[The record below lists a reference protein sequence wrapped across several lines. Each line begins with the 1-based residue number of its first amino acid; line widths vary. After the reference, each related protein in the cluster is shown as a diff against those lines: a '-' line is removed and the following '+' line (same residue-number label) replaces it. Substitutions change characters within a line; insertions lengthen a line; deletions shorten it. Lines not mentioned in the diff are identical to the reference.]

1 FSRPELAKLLSSNP
15 LLLKSSLKKQIIP
28 SFNLLRNLFQSNDK
42 TIKAIKR
49 FDGILVYHAYVFS
62 NMKVLRGIGV
72 PESNILMMFSNPPAL
87 LCNPVRLKEIVEE
100 AKRMGFD
107 SLTKK
112 FVHVVIA
119 LSSMSKSTLEK
130 KFDVYR
136 RWGWSD
142 QEIREAFQRYPS
154 CITASEDKIMA
165 IMDFLVNKMG
175 YRSNLVAKQA
185 SILSQSFEKRIV
197 PRALF
202 ARELSSL
209 GLVGNLTLSVL
220 FDTLEKVFVNRFV
233 NITPELLMLY
243 EERRSFTV
251 AGTEL
256 QFTHFPPE
264 RIQISSLGQVKRTS
278 FVHGR
283 QTIAASQSSNLLIFK
298 QSSGLRFF
306 SNSSNGH
313 SFAATYLINKCG
325 FSPEMASRVSN
336 YVHFETPEKPDSLI
350 TFLEN
355 HGFSNTQILIL
366 IKRQP
371 MLLLFDSKKTL
382 SPKLEFLYSIGF
394 SRPELAKL
402 LSNYPRLLISSLE
415 KQIIP
420 SFNLL
425 RSLFQSHDKTI
436 KAIKRYTGILV
447 YDSKSYLY
455 PNMNVLRGVGVPES
469 NILMLLNYKARTLLC
484 KPVRLKEIVEE
495 VKGMGIDSSTTKFL
509 AAVIALTS
517 MSKSTLEKKFD
528 VYRRWGWSDQE
539 IREAFQRYPSCVTAS
554 EGKIMAIMDFLVNK
568 MGYHSNLVAKQPSI
582 FSQSLEKRIVPRALF
597 ARELLSLGL
606 VSNLTLS
613 ALFDTSEK
621 VFVNR
626 FVNIAPELLILYEE
640 KKKKSV

>member
-1 FSRPELAKLLSSNP
+1 MFY
-15 LLLKSSLKKQIIP
+15 
-28 SFNLLRNLFQSNDK
+28 F
-42 TIKAIKR
+42 TI
-49 FDGILVYHAYVFS
+49 
-62 NMKVLRGIGV
+62 
-72 PESNILMMFSNPPAL
+72 
-87 LCNPVRLKEIVEE
+87 
-100 AKRMGFD
+100 
-107 SLTKK
+107 
-112 FVHVVIA
+112 
-119 LSSMSKSTLEK
+119 
-130 KFDVYR
+130 
-136 RWGWSD
+136 
-142 QEIREAFQRYPS
+142 
-154 CITASEDKIMA
+154 
-165 IMDFLVNKMG
+165 
-175 YRSNLVAKQA
+175 
-185 SILSQSFEKRIV
+185 
-197 PRALF
+197 
-202 ARELSSL
+202 
-209 GLVGNLTLSVL
+209 
-220 FDTLEKVFVNRFV
+220 
-233 NITPELLMLY
+233 
-243 EERRSFTV
+243 
-251 AGTEL
+251 
-256 QFTHFPPE
+256 
-264 RIQISSLGQVKRTS
+264 RTG

-306 SNSSNGH
+306 SNSSNAH
-313 SFAATYLINKCG
+313 SFAASYLINRCG
-325 FSPEMASRVSN
+325 FSPEMASRASN
-336 YVHFETPEKPDSLI
+336 YVHFKTPEKPDSLI

-371 MLLLFDSKKTL
+371 MLLVVDAEKTL

-425 RSLFQSHDKTI
+425 RNLFQSHDKTI

-447 YDSKSYLY
+447 YDSESYLY

-469 NILMLLNYKARTLLC
+469 NILMLLNCQPRALLF

-495 VKGMGIDSSTTKFL
+495 VKGMGIDSSTTKFI

-528 VYRRWGWSDQE
+528 VYRWGWSDQE

-554 EGKIMAIMDFLVNK
+554 EDKIMAIMDFLVNK

-597 ARELLSLGL
+597 ARELLSVGL

-640 KKKKSV
+640 KKKSL

>member
-1 FSRPELAKLLSSNP
+1 MFYRRWHRASVHSFSARKSDSIFRENEEVKLASRISNCVHFETPEKPDSLIVFLENHGFSQTQIVNLIKRQPTLLLSDTEKTLSTKLEFLYSIGFSRPELAKLLSSNP

-87 LCNPVRLKEIVEE
+87 LCHPVRLKEIVEE
-100 AKRMGFD
+100 VKRMGFD

-175 YRSNLVAKQA
+175 YRSNLVAKQPK
-185 SILSQSFEKRIV
+185 L
-197 PRALF
+197 L
-202 ARELSSL
+202 SL

-233 NITPELLMLY
+233 NIAPELLMLY
-243 EERRSFTV
+243 EERRS
-251 AGTEL
+251 
-256 QFTHFPPE
+256 
-264 RIQISSLGQVKRTS
+264 
-278 FVHGR
+278 
-283 QTIAASQSSNLLIFK
+283 
-298 QSSGLRFF
+298 
-306 SNSSNGH
+306 
-313 SFAATYLINKCG
+313 
-325 FSPEMASRVSN
+325 
-336 YVHFETPEKPDSLI
+336 
-350 TFLEN
+350 
-355 HGFSNTQILIL
+355 
-366 IKRQP
+366 
-371 MLLLFDSKKTL
+371 
-382 SPKLEFLYSIGF
+382 F

-425 RSLFQSHDKTI
+425 RNLFQSHDKTI

-640 KKKKSV
+640 KKKSV